1 MAVMVAITVP
11 LCVNGDITVM
21 RRMPAHPTDITVPAG
36 LMAASSLV
44 LVPGSGADTDIV
56 AMVIAQVIAG
66 AMAEATA
73 GVTDEATLAV
83 VDLLAADS
91 AGTRELAA
99 VDSTVAVVVGS
110 TVAVVMVAAVTD
122 NAFCSAR
129 RRNGC
134 QRMLTA
140 VSSWRC
146 S

>member
-1 MAVMVAITVP
+1 MAVMVATTVP
-11 LCVNGDITVM
+11 LYVNGGITVM
-21 RRMPAHPTDITVPAG
+21 RRMPAHPTDIMARAG

-66 AMAEATA
+66 AMDEAMA

-99 VDSTVAVVVGS
+99 VDSTAAEADSTEAVVVGS
-110 TVAVVMVAAVTD
+110 TEAVVMVAAVTD
-122 NAFCSAR
+122 NAFCSA
-129 RRNGC
+129 
-134 QRMLTA
+134 
-140 VSSWRC
+140 
-146 S
+146 